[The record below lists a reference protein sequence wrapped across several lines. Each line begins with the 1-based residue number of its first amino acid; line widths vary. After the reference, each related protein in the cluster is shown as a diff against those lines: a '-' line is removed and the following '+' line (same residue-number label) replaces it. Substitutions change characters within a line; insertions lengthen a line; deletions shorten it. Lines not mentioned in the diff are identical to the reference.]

1 MAIEDTLLNN
11 YIYLYHLDEYL
22 FIPTF
27 PDSITDTITS
37 SFEQTNA
44 LSRSAPV
51 MAYKY
56 SGPRQVQL
64 TLNLH
69 RDMLSDM
76 NLNNYNF
83 KLNIGEDYVDTLIN
97 KLQSMALP
105 KYTASSKSVKPP
117 MIAVRFGNEIFI
129 KGVINGSVSVTYT
142 KPILSDGKYA
152 QVSIAFTVTEVDPYD
167 AKSVATSGSFRG
179 LTSTFKNGIIN
190 SSN

>member
-1 MAIEDTLLNN
+1 MALEENLLNN

-27 PDSITDTITS
+27 PDSITDTMTS
-37 SFEQTNA
+37 SFESTNA

-51 MAYKY
+51 LSYKN

-69 RDMLSDM
+69 RDMLYDM

-83 KLNIGEDYVDTLIN
+83 KLDIGEDYIDTLIN

-129 KGVINGSVSVTYT
+129 KGVVSGSVSVTYN

-167 AKSVATSGSFRG
+167 AKSVATNGSFRG
-179 LTSTFKNGIIN
+179 LTSTFKNGILN
-190 SSN
+190 SNN

>member
-1 MAIEDTLLNN
+1 MALEETLLNN

-27 PDSITDTITS
+27 PDSITDTMTS

-51 MAYKY
+51 LSYKN

-69 RDMLSDM
+69 RDMLYDM

-83 KLNIGEDYVDTLIN
+83 KLDIGEDYIDTLIN
-97 KLQSMALP
+97 KLQSIALP
-105 KYTASSKSVKPP
+105 KYTSSSKSVKPP

-129 KGVINGSVSVTYT
+129 KGVVSGSVSVTYT
-142 KPILSDGKYA
+142 KPILSNGKYA

-167 AKSVATSGSFRG
+167 AKSVATNGSFRG
-179 LTSTFKNGIIN
+179 LTSTFKNGILN
-190 SSN
+190 SNN